1 MHFCLKG
8 DEENFSPSWMILI
21 PYINRNGI
29 IMFEVNPNENKPKS
43 FDKGSIGRQQDFSNC
58 KPERLSQLG
67 VRNCPLRLFLMEFLK
82 HNIECLK
89 PDHTVHIDMSKEVK
103 KLLSLKK
110 VHNKQLKSYRSL
122 TIALEAPLLL
132 PVILSP
138 PTVPLPPPEEVRP

>member
-1 MHFCLKG
+1 M
-8 DEENFSPSWMILI
+8 
-21 PYINRNGI
+21 
-29 IMFEVNPNENKPKS
+29 NENKPKS

-58 KPERLSQLG
+58 KPERLSQLS

-103 KLLSLKK
+103 KLLSLKE

-132 PVILSP
+132 PVAPSP
-138 PTVPLPPPEEVRP
+138 PAPLPPPDEVRP